1 MNNMQKAFKTKSKLR
16 CMADGGA
23 VDPKTQLG
31 VLGGPKDVGPGA
43 GAKGTDAIFKSTVGG
58 VPTFTDA
65 FGKTAGAQAYTQN
78 AAQPMGNFATN
89 QNGRT
94 VTPDAPVSQSALA
107 TRQTGP
113 LADAGR
119 SALSLA
125 QHLPMVDPAAVAAG
139 KAIFGAAQNLPAP
152 SAMPMPAPAKLTPMA
167 APTATSTHPSTA
179 PAQPGLSPVLAASPL
194 RVQSPYEKITGQAA
208 GSTTAA
214 PTRPAWVQG
223 PSKPNVDGGMGY
235 FGRNSSALNYTNAV
249 PTPPVPAA
257 PKIMPPYGMDAN
269 LFPANKPEETAQ
281 LASGGHVRGP
291 GGPTEDKVPAMLSD
305 GEYVLPADTVK
316 AVGVENLNALRDKTH
331 TFVKSSKTNRMG
343 LRKFANGMN
352 GPFDA
357 SDLNDELDRTAPKK
371 LPGKAMMPYVENPL
385 VPQRAMP
392 AAPVAAAESVVPA
405 AAKASLTSRLA
416 GGTNLALAGGLEAV
430 RTSEDWDNLN
440 GAGEKTARVA
450 EGIGRV
456 AGATVGAGLGASVGS
471 AVPVVGTALGFLA
484 GGAAGYLAPDA
495 ANWAYNKLTGG
506 DNRLASTI
514 AADNRAQT
522 AASEQLARDN
532 AKRASVPPEAA
543 KLSVAPATTQA
554 ASALRG
560 NELNPL
566 QQEALAGARSTMNQ
580 ADNRSFGG
588 RVNSNAREVN
598 QRFDALAKQ
607 LSGMYSAKGQGN
619 LARHLV
625 ELEQARAQALG
636 QDTRTQADV
645 LNNNTSATSALRA
658 QRAQQQASALSSLTG
673 LGNTQA
679 MGASNALS
687 AQARVDAANIAAYQK
702 AQAAQLKLD
711 GKTEKDGFSRYNKML
726 DSMFA
731 NDEGIDTAARDKF
744 NSFVSATDPKYLQ
757 EAAGVESVKGLMSLP
772 PQEQMNALQK
782 LRKLAEINDVR
793 NETAASGSWPAPDYG
808 TAVGLDA
815 PVGTHNATWD
825 DYWNKGLPASDYAW
839 ASLPFTD
846 PNVVDMQSGQ
856 SVLRSKLQRGRNG
869 GVDADRVKLVS
880 DSINSIRKLRGE

>member
-43 GAKGTDAIFKSTVGG
+43 GAKGTEPIFKSTVGG

-107 TRQTGP
+107 TRQTSP

-119 SALSLA
+119 SALGLA
-125 QHLPMVDPAAVAAG
+125 QQIPVFGPMVTAG
-139 KAIFGAAQNLPAP
+139 KAMAGAAQNLPAP
-152 SAMPMPAPAKLTPMA
+152 SALPMPAAAKLTPAAAPATDSSVHKSAA
-167 APTATSTHPSTA
+167 APTA
-179 PAQPGLSPVLAASPL
+179 GLSPVLAASPL
-194 RVQSPYEKITGQAA
+194 RAQSPYEKMTGQAA

-214 PTRPAWVQG
+214 PTRPSWVQG
-223 PSKPNVDGGMGY
+223 PTPKPGAGMDY
-235 FGRNSSALNYTNAV
+235 FGPNSSALNYTNAA

-257 PKIMPPYGMDAN
+257 PKIFPPYGMDAN
-269 LFPANKPEETAQ
+269 LFPAKPDEVAQ
-281 LASGGHVRGP
+281 LAAGGHVRGP
-291 GGPTEDKVPAMLSD
+291 GGPREDKIPAMLSD
-305 GEYVLPADTVK
+305 GEYVLPADTVE
-316 AVGVENLNALRDKTH
+316 AVGKENLDALRAKTH
-331 TFVKSSKTNRMG
+331 KFTEGSKTNRMG
-343 LRKFANGMN
+343 LRKFFQG
-352 GPFDA
+352 GDPFNA
-357 SDLNDELDRTAPKK
+357 SDLNDELDRTAPRKP
-371 LPGKAMMPYVENPL
+371 PGKELMPYVEKPL
-385 VPQRAMP
+385 VPTGRVASAAP
-392 AAPVAAAESVVPA
+392 AAVAAESAVPA
-405 AAKASLTSRLA
+405 AAKASLASKLA
-416 GGTNLALAGGLEAV
+416 GGTNIALAGGLEAL
-430 RTSEDWDNLN
+430 RTSEDWDSLN

-450 EGIGRV
+450 EGIGRAAGSV
-456 AGATVGAGLGASVGS
+456 AGAGIGATLGS
-471 AVPVVGTALGFLA
+471 AIPIAGTAVGGVLGGVA
-484 GGAAGYLAPDA
+484 GFLAPDA

-514 AADNRAQT
+514 ASDNRAQT
-522 AASEQLARDN
+522 IASEQLARDN

-543 KLSVAPATTQA
+543 KLSVAPQQA
-554 ASALRG
+554 AGAGSALQG
-560 NELNPL
+560 LNPL
-566 QQEALAGARSTMNQ
+566 QQEALAGARSTLNQ

-625 ELEQARAQALG
+625 ELEQARAAALG

-645 LNNNTSATSALRA
+645 LNNNTSATSALRG
-658 QRAQQQASALSSLTG
+658 QRAQQQAAALSNLTG
-673 LGNTQA
+673 MGNTQA
-679 MGASNALS
+679 MGASNALA
-687 AQARVDAANIAAYQK
+687 AQSRVDAAQIAAYQK
-702 AQAAQLKLD
+702 AQAAQLKLE
-711 GKTEKDGFSRYNKML
+711 GKAEKDGFSRYNSML

-731 NDEGIDTAARDKF
+731 TDEGIDTKARDKF
-744 NSFVSATDPKYLQ
+744 NSFISATDPKYLQ

-793 NETAASGSWPAPDYG
+793 NQTAASGSWPAPDYG

-825 DYWNKGLPASDYAW
+825 DYWNRGLPASDYAW

-856 SVLRSKLQRGRNG
+856 SVLRSKLQRGKNG
-869 GVDADRVKLVS
+869 GVDADRVKLMS
-880 DSINSIRKLRGE
+880 DSINSIRRLRGE